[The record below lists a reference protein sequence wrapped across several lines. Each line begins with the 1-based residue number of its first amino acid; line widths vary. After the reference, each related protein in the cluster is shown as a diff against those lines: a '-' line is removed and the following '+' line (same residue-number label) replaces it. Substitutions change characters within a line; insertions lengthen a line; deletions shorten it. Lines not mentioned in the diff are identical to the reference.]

1 MKRYSSLTI
10 REMLIKIA
18 MRYPLTLVAIAI
30 IKKSTSKCWKRLVE
44 KGVLLHCWWEDKCGE
59 Q

>member
-10 REMLIKIA
+10 REMLIKTA

-30 IKKSTSKCWKRLVE
+30 IKNLQVNA
-44 KGVLLHCWWEDKCGE
+44 GDG
-59 Q
+59 